1 MVTGSLVARAAG
13 GDRGCPHG
21 FFHIICPYR
30 GSGCKQ
36 CPWADMG
43 WAQRPDVPRV
53 PGSQKA
59 SPACCTARAHRC
71 PPLPPTAAAA
81 PSIPPPCAHAKKPM
95 PRSPCHAPAPWPDP
109 AAELARAALHRTG
122 ATHRVHAS
130 STEPIPVEFPCPA
143 LRLLAL
149 PDTGVSLPPRPCPCS
164 LQSLQRVTKKSP
176 RLVPG
181 GSWRAGL

>member
-1 MVTGSLVARAAG
+1 MVFSISFVLTGALGVNSVPGQTWAGHSARMFPGSLAAKK
-13 GDRGCPHG
+13 PLL
-21 FFHIICPYR
+21 
-30 GSGCKQ
+30 
-36 CPWADMG
+36 
-43 WAQRPDVPRV
+43 
-53 PGSQKA
+53 
-59 SPACCTARAHRC
+59 PAA
-71 PPLPPTAAAA
+71 LPVLTAALLSHQLQRLPQA
-81 PSIPPPCAHAKKPM
+81 SLRHVPM